1 MKTYIK
7 LTALLFLNI
16 ALAQEPPVL
25 STTSLANPNDDSNET
40 INGNYAIDTANQRN
54 QYVGTWEYNQNG
66 TLFQVKIEK
75 KDKYLSQGI
84 YNGQS
89 LFYSFVDVVTFKY
102 RLVKNGVTI
111 YNNINQTSFPASAY
125 IPIATKKGSN
135 TYLYGGFHDAT
146 NNVVGSVSITRQN
159 TTPAKITFNL
169 NRYDYDL
176 RNPHSSYDPNQPLF
190 TVPTGSIEMV
200 KIN

>member
-1 MKTYIK
+1 MKIYIK
-7 LTALLFLNI
+7 IIAILFVNI
-16 ALAQEPPVL
+16 VIAQEPPVL
-25 STTSLANPNDDSNET
+25 STTSLANAAQNLDIAKE
-40 INGNYAIDTANQRN
+40 GNYAMDTANQRN
-54 QYVGTWEYNQNG
+54 QYVGTWQYNQNG
-66 TLFQVKIEK
+66 VLFQIKIEK
-75 KDKYLSQGI
+75 KDKYLNEGI
-84 YNGQS
+84 YNGQRV
-89 LFYSFVDVVTFKY
+89 FYNYRDVVTFKY